1 MNSLKIYWNHLVCKD
16 TFCCKQFEYK
26 LIILWNVEP
35 QGMDKVVIKFDPY
48 IFGMFDIYGL
58 HQLLNMKGTL
68 SKA

>member
-1 MNSLKIYWNHLVCKD
+1 ME
-16 TFCCKQFEYK
+16 FCCKQFEYK
-26 LIILWNVEP
+26 LIVLWNVEP

-48 IFGMFDIYGL
+48 IFGIFDIYGL